1 MFYTKRVVPHLP
13 YSFQLNQHY
22 DSENKHHIAR
32 LVDYFIFR
40 RHLCLVFELLSVNLY
55 ELIKQNHFRGLSTN
69 LIRVF
74 MIQLLD
80 ALMVLSQ
87 ANIIHC
93 DMKPENVLLQMYA
106 IFCVVFGGLVISG

>member
-1 MFYTKRVVPHLP
+1 V
-13 YSFQLNQHY
+13 QLNNQF
-22 DSENKHHIAR
+22 DGDNKHHVVR

-74 MIQLLD
+74 MIQILD
-80 ALMVLSQ
+80 ALVVLSQ

-93 DMKPENVLLQMYA
+93 DLKPENILLQLY
-106 IFCVVFGGLVISG
+106 VFQEFMIVCD